1 MLDIMTNNC
10 QYKAMNENKYTIDDL
25 AELTGFQRRTIRY
38 YVQEGLID
46 PPAGRGRGGFY
57 YDNHLEKLRLIKV
70 YQEKGIRT
78 SAIAALLKKE
88 ERKTEAINSRNV
100 MIRYEVA
107 PGIELNVSREREIS
121 EPTTI
126 LEIIRIAKA
135 IVQGKVKD
143 E

>member
-1 MLDIMTNNC
+1 
-10 QYKAMNENKYTIDDL
+10 MNGHKYTIDEL
-25 AELTGFQRRTIRY
+25 AELTGYPRRTIRY
-38 YVQEGLID
+38 YVQEGMIA

-57 YDNHLEKLRLIKV
+57 YDSHLERLRLIKA
-70 YQEKGIRT
+70 YQEKGIRI
-78 SAIAALLKKE
+78 SAITAMLKKE
-88 ERKTEAINSRNV
+88 EPAVEAIPSRNV
-100 MIRYEVA
+100 MIRYEIA

-121 EPTTI
+121 EPSTI

>member
-1 MLDIMTNNC
+1 
-10 QYKAMNENKYTIDDL
+10 MNGHKYTIDDL
-25 AELTGFQRRTIRY
+25 AELTGYPRRTIRY
-38 YVQEGLID
+38 YVQESLIA

-57 YDNHLEKLRLIKV
+57 YDSHLERLRLIKT
-70 YQEKGIRT
+70 YQEKGFRI
-78 SAIAALLKKE
+78 SAIAAMLKKDE
-88 ERKTEAINSRNV
+88 PAAEAIPSRNV

-121 EPTTI
+121 EPSTI